1 MALIS
6 TLRTKMTKWVVGAI
20 ALSMGAFIV
29 GSDLFGSGPRSIFGG
44 NDREV
49 GEIAGKGISLDEY
62 NAIIQTRENNYILSF
77 GRQPGERE
85 KPTLQSQAW
94 ELLIARN
101 AIQPE
106 YEKVGVRVTTD
117 EVTDM
122 IWGKNVDESIKTAF
136 TDSAG
141 NFDRPRLIKYLQDLS
156 TLPESSEQRYRWNMF
171 RADLIPARERIKYEN
186 LLIKTAYI
194 TDAEAELDYHN
205 QNDVAEVKYL
215 YVPFFAASD
224 SLVKA
229 TDKDLQ
235 AYYDKNKEKY
245 KVATTRS
252 ISYVAFPVVAS
263 AQDSLEIREQVNK
276 LVEEFKTTNEDS
288 LFAVVNTANGDPNS
302 AYTRYTISTL
312 PTLLAV
318 QRENLKEKQVIGPVL
333 EDGNYRIY
341 KVSKI
346 GHDTIYNAKASHIL
360 IRWDN
365 TTPEAKKIA
374 RDKAQKILSDIK
386 GGASFAAKAREF
398 GTDGSASKGGDLGWF
413 VSKQM
418 VKPFEDAVFAAKKPG
433 LLPNLVET
441 DFGYHIIDVTG
452 VKDNTYY
459 GVATI
464 EQSIT
469 PSETTTNETL
479 RKAETFAADLS
490 GIDAF
495 KEKAKKENYL
505 VVEANDIGAN
515 ERRINNLGEARE
527 MVTWSFREASIGK
540 VSNVMDLGNTY
551 VVVVL
556 TGETEKGYKPL
567 DKVKEEIRP
576 AVVRELQKKFIADKL
591 AGKTEPL
598 DDLAKLFPKDA
609 TVNTASDVKL
619 NTSTMTAVGFDPV
632 VVGSIFSLESGKR
645 SKPLIGEN
653 GVVVADLQ
661 NKTIAPAIGDFGM
674 FRTQLQQTLNNRG
687 GYYIVEALKDAAKI
701 EDKRYKFF

>member
-44 NDREV
+44 SNREV
-49 GEIAGKGISLDEY
+49 GEIGGKSISVDEY
-62 NAIIQTRENNYILSF
+62 NSIIQTRENNYILNF

-94 ELLIARN
+94 ELLIARY

-117 EVTDM
+117 EVWDM
-122 IWGKNVDESIKTAF
+122 IQGKNIDESIKTAF
-136 TDSAG
+136 TDSTG
-141 NFDRPRLIKYLQDLS
+141 NFDRPRLIKYLQDLDA
-156 TLPESSEQRYRWNMF
+156 LPDASEQRYRWNSF
-171 RADLIPARERIKYEN
+171 KADLVPARERIKYEN
-186 LLIKTAYI
+186 LLVKTAYV

-215 YVPFFAASD
+215 YVPFFAAND

-235 AYYDKNKEKY
+235 DYYNKNKEKY
-245 KVATTRS
+245 KVNTTRS
-252 ISYVAFPVVAS
+252 VSYVAFPEVAS
-263 AQDSLEIREQVNK
+263 SEDSIAIRQDVAK
-276 LVEEFKTTNEDS
+276 LTEEFKASTEDS
-288 LFAVVNTANGDPNS
+288 LFAGANTDAKGSP
-302 AYTRYTISTL
+302 YTRYTIATL
-312 PTLLAV
+312 PALLAG
-318 QRENLKEKQVIGPVL
+318 QRESLKEKQVIGPLL

-341 KVSKI
+341 KISKI
-346 GHDTIYNAKASHIL
+346 GSDTIYSAKASHIL

-365 TTPEAKKIA
+365 TTPTAKKA
-374 RDKAQKILSDIK
+374 AKEKAQKILADIK
-386 GGASFAAKAREF
+386 AGASFAAKAREF

-433 LLPNLVET
+433 LLPNVVET
-441 DFGYHIIDVTG
+441 DFGYHIIEVTG
-452 VKDNTYY
+452 LKDNSYY
-459 GVATI
+459 GVTTI
-464 EQSIT
+464 EKTIT

-479 RKAETFAADLS
+479 RKAEAFATDLS
-490 GIDAF
+490 GVEAF
-495 KEKAKKENYL
+495 KERAKKDNYV

-527 MVTWSFREASIGK
+527 LVTWAYRDASVGK
-540 VSNVMDLGNTY
+540 VSNVMDLDDNY
-551 VVVVL
+551 VVAVL
-556 TGETEKGYKPL
+556 TGETEKGYKPF

-576 AVVRELQKKFIADKL
+576 AVVRDLQKKFIADKL

-598 DDLAKLFPKDA
+598 DELAKLFGTEA
-609 TVNTASDVKL
+609 SVNTASDIKL

-632 VVGSIFSLESGKR
+632 VVGTIFSLESGKR
-645 SKPLIGEN
+645 SKPIIGEN

-661 NKTIAPAIGDFGM
+661 NKTIAPEIGDFGM
-674 FRTQLQQTLNNRG
+674 FKSQLQQTVNSRG

>member
-44 NDREV
+44 SDREV
-49 GEIAGKGISLDEY
+49 GEIRGKAISLDEY
-62 NAIIQTRENNYILSF
+62 NAVIQSRENNYILNF

-85 KPTLQSQAW
+85 KPTLQAQAW
-94 ELLIARN
+94 DLLIARN

-117 EVTDM
+117 EVWDM
-122 IWGKNVDESIKTAF
+122 IQGKNVDESIKTAF
-136 TDSAG
+136 TDSTG
-141 NFDRPRLIKYLQDLS
+141 NFDRGRLISYLQDLDK
-156 TLPESSEQRYRWNMF
+156 LPETSEQRYRWNMF
-171 RADLIPARERIKYEN
+171 KADLVPARERIKYEN
-186 LLIKTAYI
+186 LLIKTAYV
-194 TDAEAELDYHN
+194 TEAEAELDYHN

-215 YVPFFAASD
+215 YVPFFAAND

-235 AYYDKNKEKY
+235 TYYDKNKEKY

-252 ISYVAFPVVAS
+252 VSYVSFPVVAS
-263 AQDSLEIREQVNK
+263 VEDSLAIRKDVNQ
-276 LVEEFKTTNEDS
+276 LTEEFKTSTEDS
-288 LFAVVNTANGDPNS
+288 LFAAANTEATGN
-302 AYTRYTISTL
+302 AYTRYTIATL
-312 PTLLAV
+312 PPVLAG
-318 QRENLKEKQVIGPVL
+318 QKLKEKQVIGPVL

-341 KVSKI
+341 KVAKI
-346 GHDTIYNAKASHIL
+346 GSDSIYSAKASHIL
-360 IRWDN
+360 IRWDD
-365 TTPEAKKIA
+365 TTPAAKKA
-374 RDKAQKILSDIK
+374 AKEKAQKILADIR

-398 GTDGSASKGGDLGWF
+398 GTDRTASTGGDLGWF

-433 LLPNLVET
+433 LLPNVVET
-441 DFGYHIIDVTG
+441 DFGYHIIEVTG
-452 VKDNTYY
+452 LKDNTYY

-464 EQSIT
+464 EKTIT

-495 KEKAKKENYL
+495 KEKAKKENL
-505 VVEANDIGAN
+505 TVVEANDIGAN

-527 MVTWSFREASIGK
+527 LVTWAFRDASIGK
-540 VSNVMDLGNTY
+540 VSNVMDIDDNY
-551 VVVVL
+551 VVAVL
-556 TGETEKGYKPL
+556 TAKTEKGYKSL
-567 DKVKEEIRP
+567 DNVKEEIRP

-598 DDLAKLFPKDA
+598 EELAKLFGNDA
-609 TVNTASDVKL
+609 SVNTANDIKL
-619 NTSTMTAVGFDPV
+619 NTSSMTAVGFDPV
-632 VVGSIFSLESGKR
+632 VVGSIFSVESGKR
-645 SKPLIGEN
+645 SKPIIGEN
-653 GVVVADLQ
+653 GVVVADVQ
-661 NKTIAPAIGDFGM
+661 TKTIAPAIGDFGM
-674 FRTQLQQTLNNRG
+674 FKTQLQQTQNSRG
-687 GYYIVEALKDAAKI
+687 GYYIVEALKDAANI
-701 EDKRYKFF
+701 EDNRYKFF